1 LHKHISSV
9 EYKQAI
15 ILYAMHLDT
24 QTTIFMTC
32 FVYLIL
38 HGAIWLALQEYRS
51 YQVKL
56 WCASGMLS
64 GMAVV
69 LLSMR
74 GLVPEFLF
82 LYVAQ
87 LLMLAGN
94 GGRMVA
100 LRMYLL
106 PEPQNPVYWVYG
118 LASTVYFVLFVYLTA
133 VLKADWGA
141 LLLFNAFYAVLC
153 IDYFRIGLQ
162 LHRKRK
168 SLGANLLMWGG
179 LILSFSLGMRTIG
192 VALGGSI
199 DELYQPSWHQAIMV
213 VGQFMSITLCNVAFL
228 RIFLEI
234 AEQKK
239 MALAHELT
247 LTNERA
253 DEIQRTSLILKQLL
267 EEREEIIRQLTL
279 FNKTAGMGALVASLA
294 HELNQPLSVIQTNA
308 GMIELV
314 LNDHESK
321 LDQDPRID
329 KAMTGLRKANHRAAT
344 IISTLRN
351 MFGSGRKTI
360 SSFDFNELVN
370 DVLLLCQPT
379 FNRQGI
385 QVQIQLHSEALIFTG
400 DKSQLQQVLL
410 NLITNAIEA
419 FPATFEGLKKIT
431 IQTNI
436 ESNRI
441 VMSVADNGVG
451 ISPEI
456 EAVVF
461 ELLRTN
467 KESGMGI
474 GLWLSKTIIDS
485 HQGNISFTTHVNQGT
500 RFVMTLPLTLE
511 KMFF

>member
-1 LHKHISSV
+1 
-9 EYKQAI
+9 
-15 ILYAMHLDT
+15 
-24 QTTIFMTC
+24 
-32 FVYLIL
+32 
-38 HGAIWLALQEYRS
+38 
-51 YQVKL
+51 
-56 WCASGMLS
+56 
-64 GMAVV
+64 
-69 LLSMR
+69 
-74 GLVPEFLF
+74 
-82 LYVAQ
+82 
-87 LLMLAGN
+87 
-94 GGRMVA
+94 MVA

-351 MFGSGRKTI
+351 MFGNGRKTI

>member
-1 LHKHISSV
+1 
-9 EYKQAI
+9 
-15 ILYAMHLDT
+15 M
-24 QTTIFMTC
+24 
-32 FVYLIL
+32 YLIL

-51 YQVKL
+51 FQVKL

-74 GLVPEFLF
+74 GLVSEFLF

-106 PEPQNPVYWVYG
+106 PESQNRVYWTYG
-118 LASTVYFVLFVYLTA
+118 LACITYFILFVYLMA
-133 VLKADWGA
+133 VLNADWEA
-141 LLLFNAFYAVLC
+141 LILFNAFYAVLC

-179 LILSFSLGMRTIG
+179 LILSFSLAMRTIG

-213 VGQFMSITLCNVAFL
+213 VGQFITITLCNVAFL

-239 MALAHELT
+239 MAVAHEMT

-329 KAMTGLRKANHRAAT
+329 RAMTGLRNANQRAAT

-351 MFGSGRKTI
+351 MFGQGPKTI
-360 SSFDFNELVN
+360 SSFDFNELVK
-370 DVLLLCQPT
+370 DVILLCQPT
-379 FNRQGI
+379 FSRHGI
-385 QVQIQLHSEALIFTG
+385 QVQIQLHSEALNFTG

-419 FPATFEGLKKIT
+419 FPATFEGLKNIT

-485 HQGNISFTTHVNQGT
+485 HQGNISFTTQVNQGT
-500 RFVMTLPLTLE
+500 RFVVTLPLTTE

>member
-1 LHKHISSV
+1 
-9 EYKQAI
+9 
-15 ILYAMHLDT
+15 MHLDT

-351 MFGSGRKTI
+351 MFGNGRKTI

>member
-1 LHKHISSV
+1 
-9 EYKQAI
+9 
-15 ILYAMHLDT
+15 
-24 QTTIFMTC
+24 
-32 FVYLIL
+32 
-38 HGAIWLALQEYRS
+38 
-51 YQVKL
+51 
-56 WCASGMLS
+56 MLS

-74 GLVPEFLF
+74 GLVSEFLF
-82 LYVAQ
+82 MYVAQ

-106 PEPQNPVYWVYG
+106 PEPQNRVYWVYG
-118 LASTVYFVLFVYLTA
+118 LASVAYFLLFVYLIA
-133 VLKADWGA
+133 VLKADWEA
-141 LLLFNAFYAVLC
+141 LVLFNAFYAVLC
-153 IDYFRIGLQ
+153 IDYFRMGLQ

-179 LILSFSLGMRTIG
+179 LILSFSLAMRTIG

-213 VGQFMSITLCNVAFL
+213 VGQFITITLCNVAFL

-239 MALAHELT
+239 LAVAHELT
-247 LTNERA
+247 VTNERA

-314 LNDHESK
+314 LNDHEAK
-321 LDQDPRID
+321 LNQDTRID
-329 KAMTGLRKANHRAAT
+329 KALTGLRNANQRAAT

-351 MFGSGRKTI
+351 MFGQGPKTI
-360 SSFDFNELVN
+360 SSFDFNELVK

-379 FNRQGI
+379 FNREGI
-385 QVQIQLHSEALIFTG
+385 QVQIQLHTVALNFTG

-419 FPATFEGLKKIT
+419 FPATFEGLKNIT

-436 ESNRI
+436 ESNQI
-441 VMSVADNGVG
+441 VMSVADSGVG

-485 HQGNISFTTHVNQGT
+485 HQGNISFTTQVNQGT
-500 RFVMTLPLTLE
+500 RFVVTLPLTTE

>member
-1 LHKHISSV
+1 
-9 EYKQAI
+9 
-15 ILYAMHLDT
+15 MHLDT

-351 MFGSGRKTI
+351 MFGNGRKTI
-360 SSFDFNELVN
+360 SSFDFNELLN

>member
-1 LHKHISSV
+1 
-9 EYKQAI
+9 
-15 ILYAMHLDT
+15 
-24 QTTIFMTC
+24 
-32 FVYLIL
+32 
-38 HGAIWLALQEYRS
+38 
-51 YQVKL
+51 
-56 WCASGMLS
+56 MLS

-74 GLVPEFLF
+74 GLVSEFLF
-82 LYVAQ
+82 MYVAQ

-106 PEPQNPVYWVYG
+106 PEPQNRVYWVYG
-118 LASTVYFVLFVYLTA
+118 LASFAYFLLFVYLIA
-133 VLKADWGA
+133 VLKADWEA
-141 LLLFNAFYAVLC
+141 LVLFNAFYAVLC
-153 IDYFRIGLQ
+153 IDYFRMGLQ

-179 LILSFSLGMRTIG
+179 LILSFSLAMRTIG

-213 VGQFMSITLCNVAFL
+213 VGQFITITLCNVAFL

-239 MALAHELT
+239 MAITHEMT

-314 LNDHESK
+314 LNDHEAK
-321 LDQDPRID
+321 LNQDTRID
-329 KAMTGLRKANHRAAT
+329 KALTGLRNANQRAAT

-351 MFGSGRKTI
+351 MFGQGRKTI
-360 SSFDFNELVN
+360 SSFDFNELVK

-385 QVQIQLHSEALIFTG
+385 QVQIQLHSEALNFTG
-400 DKSQLQQVLL
+400 EKSQLQQVLL

-419 FPATFEGLKKIT
+419 FPATFEGLKNIT

-485 HQGNISFTTHVNQGT
+485 HQGNISFTTQVNQGT
-500 RFVMTLPLTLE
+500 RFVVTLPLTTE

>member
-1 LHKHISSV
+1 
-9 EYKQAI
+9 
-15 ILYAMHLDT
+15 MNLDT

-74 GLVPEFLF
+74 GLVSEFLF
-82 LYVAQ
+82 MYVAQ

-106 PEPQNPVYWVYG
+106 PEPQNRVYWVYA
-118 LASTVYFVLFVYLTA
+118 LASTAYFILFVYLTA
-133 VLKADWGA
+133 VLKADWEA
-141 LLLFNAFYAVLC
+141 LVLFNAFYAVLC
-153 IDYFRIGLQ
+153 IDYFRMGLQ

-179 LILSFSLGMRTIG
+179 LILSFSLTMRTIG

-213 VGQFMSITLCNVAFL
+213 VGQFITITLCNVAFL

-239 MALAHELT
+239 LAVAHELT
-247 LTNERA
+247 VTNERA

-279 FNKTAGMGALVASLA
+279 SNKTAGMGALVASLA

-314 LNDHESK
+314 LNDHEAK
-321 LDQDPRID
+321 LNQDTRID
-329 KAMTGLRKANHRAAT
+329 KALTGLRNANQRAAT

-351 MFGSGRKTI
+351 MFGQGPKTI
-360 SSFDFNELVN
+360 SSFDFNELVK

-379 FNRQGI
+379 FNREGI
-385 QVQIQLHSEALIFTG
+385 QVQIQLHTVALNFTG

-419 FPATFEGLKKIT
+419 FPATFEGFKNIT

-436 ESNRI
+436 ESNQI
-441 VMSVADNGVG
+441 VMSVADSGVG

-485 HQGNISFTTHVNQGT
+485 HQGNISFTTQVNQGT
-500 RFVMTLPLTLE
+500 RFVVTLPLTTE

>member
-1 LHKHISSV
+1 
-9 EYKQAI
+9 
-15 ILYAMHLDT
+15 MHLDT

-106 PEPQNPVYWVYG
+106 PEPQNRVYWVYG

-351 MFGSGRKTI
+351 MFGNGRKTI

-385 QVQIQLHSEALIFTG
+385 QVQIQLHSEALIFIG

>member
-1 LHKHISSV
+1 
-9 EYKQAI
+9 
-15 ILYAMHLDT
+15 
-24 QTTIFMTC
+24 
-32 FVYLIL
+32 
-38 HGAIWLALQEYRS
+38 
-51 YQVKL
+51 
-56 WCASGMLS
+56 
-64 GMAVV
+64 
-69 LLSMR
+69 
-74 GLVPEFLF
+74 
-82 LYVAQ
+82 
-87 LLMLAGN
+87 
-94 GGRMVA
+94 
-100 LRMYLL
+100 MYLL
-106 PEPQNPVYWVYG
+106 PESQNRVYWTYG
-118 LASTVYFVLFVYLTA
+118 LACIIYFILFVYLMA
-133 VLKADWGA
+133 VLNADWEA
-141 LLLFNAFYAVLC
+141 LILFNAFYAVLC

-179 LILSFSLGMRTIG
+179 LILSFSLAMRTIG

-213 VGQFMSITLCNVAFL
+213 VGQFITITLCNVAFL

-239 MALAHELT
+239 LAVAHELT
-247 LTNERA
+247 VTNERA

-314 LNDHESK
+314 LNDHEAK
-321 LDQDPRID
+321 LNQDTRID
-329 KAMTGLRKANHRAAT
+329 KALTGLRNANQRAAT

-351 MFGSGRKTI
+351 MFGQGPKTI
-360 SSFDFNELVN
+360 SSFDFNELVK

-379 FNRQGI
+379 FNREGI
-385 QVQIQLHSEALIFTG
+385 QVQIQLHTVALNFTG

-410 NLITNAIEA
+410 NLITNAIET
-419 FPATFEGLKKIT
+419 FPATFEGFKNIT

-436 ESNRI
+436 ESNQI
-441 VMSVADNGVG
+441 VMSVADSGVG

-485 HQGNISFTTHVNQGT
+485 HQGNISFTTQVNQGT
-500 RFVMTLPLTLE
+500 RFVVTLPLTTE

>member
-1 LHKHISSV
+1 
-9 EYKQAI
+9 
-15 ILYAMHLDT
+15 M
-24 QTTIFMTC
+24 
-32 FVYLIL
+32 
-38 HGAIWLALQEYRS
+38 
-51 YQVKL
+51 
-56 WCASGMLS
+56 
-64 GMAVV
+64 
-69 LLSMR
+69 
-74 GLVPEFLF
+74 
-82 LYVAQ
+82 
-87 LLMLAGN
+87 
-94 GGRMVA
+94 
-100 LRMYLL
+100 
-106 PEPQNPVYWVYG
+106 
-118 LASTVYFVLFVYLTA
+118 
-133 VLKADWGA
+133 
-141 LLLFNAFYAVLC
+141 
-153 IDYFRIGLQ
+153 GLQ

-179 LILSFSLGMRTIG
+179 LILSFSLAMRTIG

-329 KAMTGLRKANHRAAT
+329 KAMTGLRKANHRAST

-351 MFGSGRKTI
+351 MFGNGRKTI

-485 HQGNISFTTHVNQGT
+485 HQGSISFTTQANQGT
-500 RFVMTLPLTLE
+500 RFAITLPLTTE

>member
-1 LHKHISSV
+1 
-9 EYKQAI
+9 
-15 ILYAMHLDT
+15 
-24 QTTIFMTC
+24 
-32 FVYLIL
+32 
-38 HGAIWLALQEYRS
+38 LQEYRS

-106 PEPQNPVYWVYG
+106 PEPQNRVYWVYG
-118 LASTVYFVLFVYLTA
+118 LASTVYFALFVYLTA

-351 MFGSGRKTI
+351 MFGNGRKTI

-485 HQGNISFTTHVNQGT
+485 HQGSISFTTQVNQGT

>member
-1 LHKHISSV
+1 
-9 EYKQAI
+9 
-15 ILYAMHLDT
+15 MHLDT
-24 QTTIFMTC
+24 QTSIFMTC

-51 YQVKL
+51 FQVKL
-56 WCASGMLS
+56 WCASGMFS

-106 PEPQNPVYWVYG
+106 PEPQNRAYWIYSI
-118 LASTVYFVLFVYLTA
+118 ACIAYFIVFAYLMA
-133 VLKADWGA
+133 VMKADWEA
-141 LLLFNAFYAVLC
+141 LLLFNAFYTVLC
-153 IDYFRIGLQ
+153 FDYFRIGLK
-162 LHRKRK
+162 LHRKRE
-168 SLGANLLMWGG
+168 SLGAKLLMWGG
-179 LILSFSLGMRTIG
+179 LVLSFSLGVRALG

-213 VGQFMSITLCNVAFL
+213 VGQFITITLCNIAFL
-228 RIFLEI
+228 RIFLEN
-234 AEQKK
+234 AELEKL
-239 MALAHELT
+239 AVAHELT

-253 DEIQRTSLILKQLL
+253 DEVQRTSLILKKLL

-351 MFGSGRKTI
+351 MFGHGRKTI
-360 SSFDFNELVN
+360 SVFDFNELVS
-370 DVLLLCQPT
+370 DVLLLTQPT
-379 FNRQGI
+379 LDKHGI
-385 QVQIQLHSEALIFTG
+385 EFQLQLHPQTLKITG

-410 NLITNAIEA
+410 NLMTNAMEA
-419 FPATFEGLKKIT
+419 FPAKFEGVKNIT
-431 IQTNI
+431 VQTNL
-436 ESNRI
+436 ENNRI
-441 VMSVADNGVG
+441 VMSVTDNGLG

-456 EAVVF
+456 ESDIF

-485 HQGNISFTTHVNQGT
+485 HQGSISFTTRVNQGT
-500 RFVMTLPLTLE
+500 KFAVTLPLTIE
-511 KMFF
+511 AMYF

>member
-1 LHKHISSV
+1 
-9 EYKQAI
+9 
-15 ILYAMHLDT
+15 M
-24 QTTIFMTC
+24 
-32 FVYLIL
+32 
-38 HGAIWLALQEYRS
+38 ALQEYRS

-106 PEPQNPVYWVYG
+106 PEPQNRVYWVYG

-351 MFGSGRKTI
+351 MFGNGRKTI

-485 HQGNISFTTHVNQGT
+485 HQGSISFTTQVNQGT

>member
-1 LHKHISSV
+1 
-9 EYKQAI
+9 
-15 ILYAMHLDT
+15 MHLDT

-106 PEPQNPVYWVYG
+106 PEPQNRVYWVYG

-419 FPATFEGLKKIT
+419 FPATFEDLKKIT

-485 HQGNISFTTHVNQGT
+485 HQGSISFTTQVNQGT

>member
-1 LHKHISSV
+1 
-9 EYKQAI
+9 
-15 ILYAMHLDT
+15 
-24 QTTIFMTC
+24 
-32 FVYLIL
+32 
-38 HGAIWLALQEYRS
+38 
-51 YQVKL
+51 
-56 WCASGMLS
+56 
-64 GMAVV
+64 
-69 LLSMR
+69 
-74 GLVPEFLF
+74 
-82 LYVAQ
+82 
-87 LLMLAGN
+87 
-94 GGRMVA
+94 
-100 LRMYLL
+100 MYLL
-106 PEPQNPVYWVYG
+106 PEPQNRVYWVYG
-118 LASTVYFVLFVYLTA
+118 LASVAYFLLFVYLIA
-133 VLKADWGA
+133 VLKADWEA
-141 LLLFNAFYAVLC
+141 LVLFNAFYAVLC
-153 IDYFRIGLQ
+153 IDYFRMGLQ

-179 LILSFSLGMRTIG
+179 LILSFSLAMRTIG

-213 VGQFMSITLCNVAFL
+213 VGQFMTITLCNIAFL
-228 RIFLEI
+228 SIFLEI

-239 MALAHELT
+239 LAVAHELT

-329 KAMTGLRKANHRAAT
+329 RAMTGLRNANQRAAT

-351 MFGSGRKTI
+351 MFGQGPKTI

-379 FNRQGI
+379 FSRHGI
-385 QVQIQLHSEALIFTG
+385 QVQIQLHSEALNFTG

-419 FPATFEGLKKIT
+419 FPATFEGLKNIT

-436 ESNRI
+436 ENNRI

-474 GLWLSKTIIDS
+474 GLWLSKTIIDT
-485 HQGNISFTTHVNQGT
+485 HQGNISFTTQVNQGT
-500 RFVMTLPLTLE
+500 RFVVTLPLTTE